1 MGIGFRAPGGGE
13 GLRDSDQI
21 RFFIFLKDILIKKSA
36 TSTGLDGKPNARQQV
51 DLHFPIEIIYIGI
64 FYV

>member
-1 MGIGFRAPGGGE
+1 MNVEGADKVGIGFRAPGGGE

-36 TSTGLDGKPNARQQV
+36 TSTGLDGKPNAVNR
-51 DLHFPIEIIYIGI
+51 LTYI
-64 FYV
+64 FQLK